1 MSVVAIREQ
10 HEPAVAQAAMGLVE
24 WAQEADAAY
33 RLAQKLV
40 GTSFVP
46 VAFKGKPDEAA
57 AAMLAGAEVGLSPMA
72 SLSAFDVIQGRAAPR
87 AITLRAIAQ
96 SHGCEIVVTEATP
109 TRVTIEGRRRGDERW
124 TPVTWTLDRAR
135 DLGLLTKD
143 QWKKQPQTMLIA
155 RATSELARLIA
166 ADAILGIGYSIEELQ
181 DDIPEPTAKVSRSTS
196 RVQRQPK
203 PQPPEPEFDEPEPA
217 QEPVKAPPAERADEE
232 ITAAQLKALNA
243 AMTQDLELT
252 DRADKLAYLSGALGR
267 EIGSSKDVTKAEA
280 SRLLDDIARDMQGAE
295 PVEPTLDES

>member
-10 HEPAVAQAAMGLVE
+10 NEPAIAAAAMGLVE

-40 GTSFVP
+40 GTSFSP
-46 VAFKGKPDEAA
+46 QAFRGKPDEAA

-96 SHGCEIVVTEATP
+96 SHGCEIVMVEASP
-109 TRVTIEGRRRGDERW
+109 SRVVMEGRRRGDERW
-124 TPVTWTLDRAR
+124 TQVTWTIDRAR

-166 ADAILGIGYSIEELQ
+166 ADAILGIGYSVEELSDETPEQ
-181 DDIPEPTAKVSRSTS
+181 TTKVARGSRPVQRRQSPPTPEPD
-196 RVQRQPK
+196 
-203 PQPPEPEFDEPEPA
+203 FDEPSVEPDP
-217 QEPVKAPPAERADEE
+217 EPVKATAERADEP
-232 ITAAQLKALNA
+232 ITPKQLTALNA
-243 AMTQDLELT
+243 HLTQDLDLT
-252 DRADKLAYLSGALGR
+252 DRDDKLAYLSGALGR
-267 EIGSSKDVTKAEA
+267 EIGSSKDLTKAEA
-280 SRLLDDIARDMQGAE
+280 GRLLDAANLPQPTLPGAE
-295 PVEPTLDES
+295 S